1 MIITIKDIDLKHV
14 DGVILD
20 LDGTVYDKFLLPF
33 RLTIG
38 AIRMCKL
45 GTFVAERLTRK
56 AIRGRHYAS
65 TEAFYEAFFS
75 GIGLGIPALK
85 RRARRWYTTQYW
97 PLMLRTLEKH
107 YRVRP
112 WMVDLIKDLRAAG
125 VKVSV
130 YSDYEDAE
138 KRLQILGLDT
148 SLVDVIL
155 TSPEIGGLKPCKESM
170 QAVADAMGVVPERC
184 LVIGDGKKADG
195 RGAAAIGAQFIL
207 CKRK

>member
-1 MIITIKDIDLKHV
+1 MIITTNDFDLTSI
-14 DGVILD
+14 DGVIFD
-20 LDGTVYDKFLLPF
+20 LDGTVYDKHFLPF
-33 RLTIG
+33 RLTMG
-38 AIRMCKL
+38 AIGMCRL

-56 AIRGRHYAS
+56 AIRGTYYGS
-65 TEAFYEAFFS
+65 TEAFYTAFFK
-75 GIGLGIPALK
+75 GIGIGIPALE
-85 RRARRWYTTQYW
+85 RRAKRWYTTEYW

-112 WMVDLIKDLRAAG
+112 WIVELIKDLKKAG
-125 VKVSV
+125 KKVSV

-148 SLVDVIL
+148 SMVDVIL
-155 TSPEIGGLKPCKESM
+155 TSPELGGLKPCKESM
-170 QAVADAMGVVPERC
+170 EAVARAMGVEPTRC

-195 RGAAAIGAQFIL
+195 QGAAAIGAQFIL